1 MLVEIVNNDTD
12 KEVECE
18 ERTKDDEDDKVYVH
32 VEVDLIRGLLLYL
45 KGKNT
50 QINNG
55 KIRECN
61 SFLCWDVFEYVR
73 KDVCETGRRR
83 DRIKG

>member
-18 ERTKDDEDDKVYVH
+18 ERAKDDEDDKVYVH

-45 KGKNT
+45 KGTKHSN
-50 QINNG
+50 Q
-55 KIRECN
+55 
-61 SFLCWDVFEYVR
+61 
-73 KDVCETGRRR
+73 
-83 DRIKG
+83 